1 MKTEQMWDG
10 VSPAA
15 HDYGEIRKYAIH
27 PQVNKGRQP
36 RALISAA
43 LCPKFRLSLA
53 ATSLTGFECTDPS
66 DWWIAVLPA
75 RPQSVERGCP

>member
-10 VSPAA
+10 FSPAA
-15 HDYGEIRKYAIH
+15 HDYDEIRNYTIH

-43 LCPKFRLSLA
+43 PCPKFRLSLA
-53 ATSLTGFECTDPS
+53 ATSLTAFECTDLS
-66 DWWIAVLPA
+66 D
-75 RPQSVERGCP
+75 